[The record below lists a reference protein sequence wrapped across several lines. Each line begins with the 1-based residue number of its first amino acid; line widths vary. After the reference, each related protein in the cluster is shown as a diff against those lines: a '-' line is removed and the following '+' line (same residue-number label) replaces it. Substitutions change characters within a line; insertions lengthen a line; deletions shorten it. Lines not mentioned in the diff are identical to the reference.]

1 MKKAAI
7 LYTLLF
13 CCVFLQLTQA
23 AETAPKTKVFTDSLI
38 LNCPPPTQI
47 LGDTTDNNCFLWNQ
61 NYYWDAITNT
71 HDLCERPVD
80 LSITATGPCLG
91 AGTQI
96 QYLLFLDLNGD
107 DSTETVVNSATLGN
121 AGLGWNNVWFG
132 NASYPN
138 YTGGTPYKFDGTAIP
153 TNQLY
158 GFALKI
164 TGSGS
169 TLTAAV
175 RWNTKSNQSQY
186 DLPQLPYGKHHI
198 KWIIRDNCGHEKTCT
213 YYFQVKDTKK
223 PTIVCIPPL
232 SVNIKSN
239 TYPPSIEI
247 WAADYLQYTLDNC
260 TPPNRLKIAYR
271 LKGQGTGFPLDT
283 LGNPITRHTF
293 DCDEIGVREV
303 ELWSIDL
310 AGNANF
316 CNSKI
321 TINDN
326 NFECGGDPIT
336 FFGHIFTEHGDP
348 VQSVNVDVN
357 VSGNQIPAYSSI
369 VASNVIGLYNF
380 NFAPGNATLKI
391 TPFKDDN
398 PLNGVSTYDL
408 VLMSKHILGLDTLD
422 SPYKMI
428 AADVNRSNSV
438 TTFDIVEARKMILGI
453 YTAFPNNTSWRFV
466 DQSFAFPNAI
476 NPFQTTFAEKIIIPS
491 LDAST
496 PKPNFFAI
504 KTGDVN
510 GNAIASGAISPEAR
524 TNASLSFTTENHSV
538 KAGENFT
545 LHLTASERVQAYQF
559 TLHFQNLTL
568 LNVQPLSKDMDLG
581 NFGIFEQALTTSYN
595 GEEAGKFDL
604 TFRALADGKIS
615 DFLYL
620 SDDITPS
627 AAYQQDQRMA
637 VNLKFDGPVAGT
649 TEDLGFTVCQN
660 QPNPFDGQTRIGFY
674 LPYKTSAKKGLP
686 AFARASAGEPTE
698 AILTTLKIFDL
709 IGNVIYTQQS
719 QFQPGY
725 QQFTLNSSDLPIQN
739 TALLLYQVETI
750 FGSITKKMIVIK

>member
-13 CCVFLQLTQA
+13 CCVFLQLIQA
-23 AETAPKTKVFTDSLI
+23 AETAPKTWAFTDSLI

-47 LGDTTDNNCFLWNQ
+47 LGDTTDNNANYWNQ
-61 NYYWDAITNT
+61 NYYWDNLINS

-121 AGLGWNNVWFG
+121 AGLGWNNVLFG
-132 NASYPN
+132 NAGNPN
-138 YTGGTPYKFDGTAIP
+138 YSGGTPYKFDGTPIP

-213 YYFQVKDTKK
+213 YYFEIKDTKK
-223 PTIVCIPPL
+223 PIVVCLQGL
-232 SVNIKSN
+232 SVNLLGN
-239 TYPPSIEI
+239 VFPASIQL
-247 WAADYLQYTLDNC
+247 WASDFLQYTADNC
-260 TPPNRLKIAYR
+260 TPPFMLKIGLR
-271 LKGQGTGFPLDT
+271 KKGQGTGFPRDT
-283 LGNPITRHTF
+283 MGNPVVRQNF
-293 DCDEIGVREV
+293 YCDELGSREL

-310 AGNANF
+310 AGNVNHCNTTLYIHDDNF
-316 CNSKI
+316 Y
-321 TINDN
+321 
-326 NFECGGDPIT
+326 CGGSPIT
-336 FFGHIFTEHGDP
+336 FFGHIITEHGDP
-348 VQSVNVDVN
+348 VQSANVDIS
-357 VSGNQIPAYSSI
+357 VSGNQIPAFSGMA
-369 VASNVIGLYNF
+369 ASNVLGLYNF
-380 NFAPGNATLKI
+380 NFAPSNANVKI

-466 DQSFAFPNAI
+466 DQSFAFPNAL
-476 NPFQTTFAEKIIIPS
+476 NPFQTTFPEKITIPS
-491 LDAST
+491 LNAST
-496 PKPNFFAI
+496 PKPNFIAI

-510 GNAIASGAISPEAR
+510 GNAIPSGVIAPEPR
-524 TNASLSFTTENHSV
+524 TDASLSFTAENRSV
-538 KAGENFT
+538 KAGETFT
-545 LHLTASERVQAYQF
+545 LHLIAAERVQAYQF
-559 TLHFQNLTL
+559 TLHFQNLSL

-581 NFGIFEQALTTSYN
+581 NFGVFEQALTTSYN

-604 TFRALADGKIS
+604 TFRAQADGNIR

-620 SDDITPS
+620 SDEITPS
-627 AAYQQDQRMA
+627 AAYQQDQRM
-637 VNLKFDGPVAGT
+637 GI
-649 TEDLGFTVCQN
+649 DLQFKSQNTADTDFEVFQN
-660 QPNPFDGQTRIGFY
+660 QPNPFESQTKIGFF
-674 LPYKTSAKKGLP
+674 LPAEASAKGVKL
-686 AFARASAGEPTE
+686 E
-698 AILTTLKIFDL
+698 IFDL
-709 IGNVIYTQQS
+709 TGHLLHAQQS
-719 QFQPGY
+719 QFEKGY
-725 QQFTLNSSDLPIQN
+725 HTFTINRSDLPEN
-739 TALLLYQVETI
+739 ATGLLLYKIETEE
-750 FGSITKKMIVIK
+750 GSLTRKMMLLK